1 MKKVVRTVWISL
13 LSGLA
18 FLVACSCQNKLT
30 RAEKKQLKAERTAII
45 EQIEQKQQEA
55 AVYES
60 PEQVMTV
67 KQDELELRSRLGEI
81 NAMLGDKKASLE
93 NDNQIGKINQQ
104 IDSLQKVYDE
114 SINIPLLYGP
124 PVNDPGY
131 QEFIK
136 RQQRD
141 DLQEQLKQLNNAI
154 RRREGACVYGSP
166 EVIKKYGEET
176 NRLKKEAESIRQQIE
191 ELDKELNNE

>member
-1 MKKVVRTVWISL
+1 MKKVVRTVWISV

-18 FLVACSCQNKLT
+18 FLVACTCQGKLT

-55 AVYES
+55 AVYEK
-60 PEQVMTV
+60 PDQVMTV
-67 KQDELELRSRLGEI
+67 KQDELELRNRLDEI
-81 NAMLGDKKASLE
+81 NTILGDKQAAS
-93 NDNQIGKINQQ
+93 DNHNEIGKINQE
-104 IDSLQKVYDE
+104 IDSLQRVIEE
-114 SINIPLLYGP
+114 SEVIPLLYGP

-141 DLQEQLKQLNNAI
+141 DLKNQLEQLSNAI

-166 EVIKKYGEET
+166 EAIKKYGEET

>member
-1 MKKVVRTVWISL
+1 MKKVVRTVWISV

-18 FLVACSCQNKLT
+18 FLVACTCQGKLT

-55 AVYES
+55 AVYEK
-60 PEQVMTV
+60 PDQVMTV
-67 KQDELELRSRLGEI
+67 KQDELELRNRLDEI
-81 NAMLGDKKASLE
+81 NTILGDKQAAS
-93 NDNQIGKINQQ
+93 DNHNEIGKINQE
-104 IDSLQKVYDE
+104 IDSLQRVIEE
-114 SINIPLLYGP
+114 SEVIPLLYGP

-141 DLQEQLKQLNNAI
+141 DLKNQLEQLSNAI

-166 EVIKKYGEET
+166 EAIKKYGEV
-176 NRLKKEAESIRQQIE
+176 
-191 ELDKELNNE
+191 

>member
-18 FLVACSCQNKLT
+18 FLVACTCQGKLT

-55 AVYES
+55 AVYEK
-60 PEQVMTV
+60 PDQVMTV
-67 KQDELELRSRLGEI
+67 KQDELELRNRLDEI
-81 NAMLGDKKASLE
+81 NTILGDKQAAS
-93 NDNQIGKINQQ
+93 DNHNEIGKINQE
-104 IDSLQKVYDE
+104 IDSLQRVIEE
-114 SINIPLLYGP
+114 SEVIPLLYGP

-141 DLQEQLKQLNNAI
+141 DLKNQLEQLSNAI

-166 EVIKKYGEET
+166 EAIKKYGEET

-191 ELDKELNNE
+191 ELDTHSL